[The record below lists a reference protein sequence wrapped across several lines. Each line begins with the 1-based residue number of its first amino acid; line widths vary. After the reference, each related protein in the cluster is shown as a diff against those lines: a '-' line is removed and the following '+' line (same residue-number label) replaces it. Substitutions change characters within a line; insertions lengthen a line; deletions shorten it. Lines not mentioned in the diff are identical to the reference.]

1 MKVLATGQ
9 IPSVEQIGFALEPA
23 LRASAASQAIVF
35 GSYGRGEATTE
46 SDLDLLIVADVN
58 ERFVRRPRLF
68 RSVRAIW
75 REIWGTGIDIIVL
88 SSEEFA
94 KMENTGAIFL
104 DKISKD
110 GQVIFERGHN
120 SLAIG
125 DIKIGGQTLGD
136 VGYAGNSSC

>member
-94 KMENTGAIFL
+94 KMEKTGAIFL

-110 GQVIFERGHN
+110 GQVIFER
-120 SLAIG
+120 
-125 DIKIGGQTLGD
+125 
-136 VGYAGNSSC
+136 